1 MEVGLEVVYLRMTRF
16 TKSHEIL
23 GHVIAMV
30 EIDMMPVELIGAST
44 SFTFPRVLPN
54 VPVMRIFLILGIMMS
69 RPTAYHRAGYSF
81 LPGFHGCQ

>member
-23 GHVIAMV
+23 GHIIAVV
-30 EIDMMPVELIGAST
+30 EIDVMPVELIGAST
-44 SFTFPRVLPN
+44 SFTFPWVLSN
-54 VPVMRIFLILGIMMS
+54 LPVMRVFLILGVMVS